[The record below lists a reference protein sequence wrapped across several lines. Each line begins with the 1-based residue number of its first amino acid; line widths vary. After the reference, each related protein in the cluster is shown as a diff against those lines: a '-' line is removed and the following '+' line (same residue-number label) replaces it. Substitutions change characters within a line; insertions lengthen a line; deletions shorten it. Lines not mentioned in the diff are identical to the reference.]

1 MRIISTLAYPTVLTP
16 KRSNGA
22 RLSPVNNPDSFSVE
36 MESDP
41 DDVLAVALDGE
52 LDMAEVD
59 WVEATLSAAAPHH
72 RRMDVDL
79 HGLSFIDST
88 GLRTLVTL
96 QQRAEMIGLEFR
108 FTNPSTEARRT
119 LHAAGLDHI
128 VESSEPSS

>member
-1 MRIISTLAYPTVLTP
+1 M
-16 KRSNGA
+16 SNT
-22 RLSPVNNPDSFSVE
+22 DSFSVE

-41 DDVLAVALDGE
+41 DDVLAVTLDGE

-72 RRMDVDL
+72 RRMEVDL
-79 HGLSFIDST
+79 HDLSFVDSA

-96 QQRAEMIGLEFR
+96 QQRAKVIGLEFR
-108 FTNPSTEARRT
+108 FVNPSTEVQRT
-119 LHAAGLDHI
+119 LSAAGLDHI